1 MFKKILV
8 ALDGSSTA
16 NLALKE
22 VITLAKENG
31 AKVRGISVVDSYH
44 VAPEVEFIT
53 VEKVINSLQNEEKV
67 ILAKAQKK
75 FDSSSIKA
83 DTKLLETNVLDSRI
97 AEVIAKETKNWP
109 ADLIIVGTHGRKGLS
124 HFFLGSVTESIVWV
138 ATKPVLL
145 IRRRETKRSKAV

>member
-8 ALDGSSTA
+8 ALDGSNTA

-22 VITLAKENG
+22 AITLAKENG

-53 VEKVINSLQNEEKV
+53 AEEMINSLQNEAKV

-75 FDSSSIKA
+75 FDSSNIKA
-83 DTKLLETNVLDSRI
+83 DTKLLETNVLNTRI
-97 AEVIAKETKNWP
+97 AEVIAKEAKNWP
-109 ADLIIVGTHGRKGLS
+109 ADLIIVGTHGRKGFS
-124 HFFLGSVTESIVWV
+124 HFFLGSVAESIVRV

-145 IRRRETKRSKAV
+145 IRGQETKRSKAI

>member
-22 VITLAKENG
+22 AITLAKEG
-31 AKVRGISVVDSYH
+31 GSKVRGVFVVDAYH

-53 VEKVINSLQNEEKV
+53 AQEVLDSMRSEAKVA
-67 ILAKAQKK
+67 LAKAQKK
-75 FDSSSIKA
+75 LDAAGIKA
-83 DTKLLETNVLDSRI
+83 DTKILETNVSDGRI
-97 AEVIAKETKNWP
+97 AEAIAREAKNWS
-109 ADLIIVGTHGRKGLS
+109 ANLIIVGTHGRRGFS
-124 HFFLGSVTESIVWV
+124 HFLLGSVAESIVRV

-145 IRRRETKRSKAV
+145 IRGNNG

>member
-22 VITLAKENG
+22 AVTLAKEG
-31 AKVRGISVVDSYH
+31 GSKVRGVFVVDAYH
-44 VAPEVEFIT
+44 VTPEVEFIT
-53 VEKVINSLQNEEKV
+53 VQEVIDSMRSEAAS

-75 FDSSSIKA
+75 FDVVGIKA
-83 DTKLLETNVLDSRI
+83 DTKVLETDATDGRI
-97 AEVIAKETKNWP
+97 AEAIAREAKDWSAN
-109 ADLIIVGTHGRKGLS
+109 LIIVGTHGRRGLS
-124 HFFLGSVTESIVWV
+124 HLLLGSVAESIVRV

-145 IRRRETKRSKAV
+145 IRGNKD